1 MRTGDGYRFSLGWS
15 NSSIEKRAVGE
26 LLEALSNRKSD
37 LVVQAVWEY
46 IQAHPEIVQP
56 DTKVVISVHSTPTVE
71 QMLAKIQRM
80 VEDSV
85 QKKLEGIKLIG
96 NPEQA
101 QDLPDGPSETDLD
114 DMLANLD
121 IFNQQP

>member
-1 MRTGDGYRFSLGWS
+1 MRTDDGYRFSLGWS
-15 NSSIEKRAVGE
+15 NSSTEKRTVGE
-26 LLEALSNRKSD
+26 LLEALNNRKSD

-56 DTKVVISVHSTPTVE
+56 DTKVVISVHSTPTDE